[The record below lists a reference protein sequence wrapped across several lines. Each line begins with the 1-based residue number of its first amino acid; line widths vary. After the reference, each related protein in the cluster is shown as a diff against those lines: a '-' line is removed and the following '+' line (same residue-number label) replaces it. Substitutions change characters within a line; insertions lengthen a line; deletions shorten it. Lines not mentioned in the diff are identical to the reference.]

1 MNRGTTNRSLSHG
14 ATRMTDAH
22 RPRRAGLALVAG
34 LLIAMIGGTAHAATI
49 AHWTFDGGTVPN
61 AIASDTDVEA
71 GIEVTPFT
79 GDPVGTVSYANG
91 PAGFDTAADFDP
103 QVGLRSA
110 PRSGT
115 LTGLSALTVEAF
127 VNLDSASGA
136 MNIFRKTALW
146 VGSGGDAEDGFSLI
160 LSDGKPIIRLGRDG
174 SAANQADKDMA
185 TVVAVDPIPT
195 GQWVHVA
202 GTWDGSSGDLKL
214 FVDFNEVATVAN
226 QSFPTTL
233 TGTLNDTS
241 NDGPAAIGAIDR
253 GGNNFGQ
260 FFDGSIDEVRISD
273 EALSP
278 SAFIPEPA
286 TVGLLAVGG
295 VVMLA
300 RRRRN

>member
-1 MNRGTTNRSLSHG
+1 MRHNRTHRYAVPMLIGT
-14 ATRMTDAH
+14 
-22 RPRRAGLALVAG
+22 
-34 LLIAMIGGTAHAATI
+34 LLIGGTTGAAHAATI

-71 GIEVTPFT
+71 SIEVTPFT
-79 GDPVGTVSYANG
+79 GSPAGTVSYTTG

-103 QVGLRSA
+103 QVGLRSD

-115 LTGLSALTVEAF
+115 LTGLSALTVEAY
-127 VNLDSASGA
+127 VRIDTAAGSGA

-160 LSDGKPIIRLGRDG
+160 LSDGKPILRLGRDG
-174 SAANQADKDMA
+174 SAANQPDKDMA
-185 TVVAVDPIPT
+185 TVAAVDPIPT

-233 TGTLNDTS
+233 TGTLNDAS
-241 NDGPAAIGAIDR
+241 NDGPATIGAIDR
-253 GGNNFGQ
+253 GDDNFGQ

-273 EALSP
+273 VALTP
-278 SAFIPEPA
+278 SEFLVIPEPA
-286 TVGLLAVGG
+286 AAGLVVVGAVG
-295 VVMLA
+295 MLG
-300 RRRRN
+300 RRRRG